1 MTAASGTPPE
11 PRPAVARFAMT
22 AQEYAE
28 GLRTIM
34 RRQLTFW
41 IGPVLGVA
49 TLTLGLVKD
58 DTVARVWGSFV
69 LAFAVGSFWMV
80 PALRWRQSPRLME
93 EQEHTFSEGGIFV
106 RAGQDKGQLP
116 WSFYARAAE
125 TPRVYVLLRNSRQG
139 NFVPKRGFV
148 SPEAEASFRA
158 LAAAHLRASWR
169 A

>member
-1 MTAASGTPPE
+1 MTPSSGTSPE

-22 AQEYAE
+22 AEEYAE

-34 RRQLTFW
+34 RRQPTFW
-41 IGPVLGVA
+41 VGPVLGIV

-58 DTVARVWGSFV
+58 DTVARVWGVVV
-69 LAFAVGSFWMV
+69 LALAAAAFWIV
-80 PALRWRQSPRLME
+80 PVLRWRQSPRLQE
-93 EQEHTFSEGGIFV
+93 EQEHTFSEGGIYV

-148 SPEAEASFRA
+148 SPDAEASFRV
-158 LAAAHLRASWR
+158 LAASHLRTNWR